1 MIDTTISIGNIFTI
15 VTVAGTIFFTTGTY
29 SSKIDTLETQSEKTV
44 VRVKTNEKAITDL
57 KVSVAKI
64 ETPIGS
70 LESDSGSHTIDFLS
84 VVVIIAIIF
93 IGKKFMDKWSK

>member
-44 VRVKTNEKAITDL
+44 VRVKSNEKEITDL

-64 ETPIGS
+64 EPQLDPRFDR
-70 LESDSGSHTIDFLS
+70 LEELL
-84 VVVIIAIIF
+84 
-93 IGKKFMDKWSK
+93 MELE

>member
-15 VTVAGTIFFTTGTY
+15 VTVAGTLFFTTGTY

-44 VRVKTNEKAITDL
+44 VRVKKTESDITDL

-64 ETPIGS
+64 ETQLDDRFDR
-70 LESDSGSHTIDFLS
+70 LEEILME
-84 VVVIIAIIF
+84 IE
-93 IGKKFMDKWSK
+93 

>member
-1 MIDTTISIGNIFTI
+1 MIDTTISVGNIFTI
-15 VTVAGTIFFTTGTY
+15 VTVAGTLFFTTGTY

-64 ETPIGS
+64 ETQLDTRFDR
-70 LESDSGSHTIDFLS
+70 LEELL
-84 VVVIIAIIF
+84 
-93 IGKKFMDKWSK
+93 MELE